1 MIRQSKTTLKELT
14 SAYRAVLR
22 YGILCNAVALG
33 LIASPVN
40 ATTTAVYLSPDYV
53 ADGVDLATLYPDGV
67 ISGQDI
73 GIYGATQGQTNGFTG
88 STLDISG
95 SSYGTLMYYGN
106 LNLGDANTQSISI
119 DGGTGDGIDAYYG
132 AHVNVGQSMD
142 TDVSVRGDWAVNA
155 YEYNDA
161 YNPTGRGTN
170 VSIMGDTIDIDATS
184 YGVIALNQ
192 TGATN
197 APTIDITG
205 HTVDITSTG
214 AAAVHAGN
222 GTTVSPNS
230 VSTVNITADQINL
243 TATNGNGVGAMS
255 QGVVNLVGNTK
266 IDAKNAVLTRGN
278 AQTYINTNG
287 DKTVVMDGDI
297 NFNFDKNTSGTSID
311 AIVDIVLNGE
321 NSRWTGN
328 TVVSYDVK
336 PTVDKLAVNNATLT
350 IQDGAVWNA
359 TSVEDSTGD
368 TNGRYYTALNNLT
381 VDNGTVNI
389 ADETRGITVE
399 NLIANNLTIN
409 GGVMH
414 IDNSINTI
422 NGTIDDYTAGIVLG
436 DGASI
441 SGDIDYV
448 AGVAD
453 KYAAADNANLTYK
466 LANALGTGIQ
476 YGDEKTI
483 TVAEGEN
490 ITVNSDA
497 NFAWFDSANGL
508 TLTGGDAGTGTI
520 KVAGTSGG
528 INAAVDYTDGSA
540 QEVAYT
546 LTANETFDGADNV
559 IENAIFTLTGNTTEQ
574 DPGHQLTLGTD
585 LNVGTGS
592 TLSVNN
598 ANLTGN
604 GALVNDANATL
615 NINDSNIGVNVV
627 NHGTLISDPTTYSGT
642 VSNDGHAS
650 FQDDTFAST
659 AELANNGTVDISGE
673 TTFESGAVISGN
685 GTTNLTSGSTTH
697 FNSTAN
703 ATNMTLA
710 SGADFTGELAG
721 SGTLDARNGTI
732 DTVSGSVS
740 GGKLYM
746 DANLVDG
753 THDAFADTTGATVAA
768 INLANAGYGTAGAVT
783 MNMGGATVNSNTQI
797 QGTNYYTKVE
807 TNGSDIT
814 FSDKLMNASS
824 VHNQL
829 GDWGQ
834 TTAGHY
840 IGAST
845 AYDTDTNSYSTT
857 NGTTVGAALTALD
870 DQVYANTNQITTN
883 KNNIATLTGKVNTL
897 NGDEN
902 TAGSVKNTVKNA
914 TTMTRNPGD
923 DEYNNFHD
931 NDSVVAAVTK
941 LDRNMGTVHGLVGS
955 ADATETTTGKQYKGN
970 LAVGTTV
977 EDHLVALDSHIGDMR
992 DFDTTNHYAT
1002 STDSVAMNLQKL
1014 DEAIYNQSA
1023 LALGS
1028 ANAYTDERVDK
1039 LDKDLSAGI
1048 ASAVALS
1055 AVATTGVQKGEVAV
1069 SGGYGYYNG
1078 QSAAAFGAAMGLS
1091 NRWSVNAGAG
1101 LSNADVSFRAG
1112 TSYKFK
1118 LF

>member
-1 MIRQSKTTLKELT
+1 MRQSKTTLKELT

-33 LIASPVN
+33 LTMFPAGADDLTYNSTINPGVGNTLNIGTINDDINIDTHSDGIVAIKSFVNLTGRNITINTDVNNRGYGGLWTQNNTSPQNNASSFATINVN
-40 ATTTAVYLSPDYV
+40 ADE
-53 ADGVDLATLYPDGV
+53 
-67 ISGQDI
+67 
-73 GIYGATQGQTNGFTG
+73 
-88 STLDISG
+88 
-95 SSYGTLMYYGN
+95 
-106 LNLGDANTQSISI
+106 LNI
-119 DGGTGDGIDAYYG
+119 
-132 AHVNVGQSMD
+132 
-142 TDVSVRGDWAVNA
+142 
-155 YEYNDA
+155 
-161 YNPTGRGTN
+161 
-170 VSIMGDTIDIDATS
+170 
-184 YGVIALNQ
+184 
-192 TGATN
+192 N
-197 APTIDITG
+197 APG
-205 HTVDITSTG
+205 S
-214 AAAVHAGN
+214 
-222 GTTVSPNS
+222 
-230 VSTVNITADQINL
+230 L
-243 TATNGNGVGAMS
+243 GVVAMS
-255 QGVVNLVGNTK
+255 QGNINIEGNTT
-266 IDAKNAVLTRGN
+266 INAFDAILSRGFAHVN
-278 AQTYINTNG
+278 INNSG
-287 DKTVVMDGDI
+287 EHTVKMDGNVD
-297 NFNFDKNTSGTSID
+297 FNFDENSSNTPINAFVNVT
-311 AIVDIVLNGE
+311 LNGQDSYW
-321 NSRWTGN
+321 NGN
-328 TVVSYDVK
+328 TVVSYDDGV
-336 PTVDKLAVNNATLT
+336 PPANSAYMDVSDATIKLQNGAT
-350 IQDGAVWNA
+350 WNA
-359 TSVEDSTGD
+359 TQI
-368 TNGRYYTALNNLT
+368 TNAPDYYYTALNNLT
-381 VDNGTVNI
+381 VDNGVVNI
-389 ADETRGITVE
+389 ADADDGITVE
-399 NLIANNLTIN
+399 NLIANNLRIN
-409 GGVMH
+409 EA
-414 IDNSINTI
+414 DNNTGKMNISKSINTI
-422 NGTIDDYTAGIVLG
+422 NGTIDDYTAGIMLG

-441 SGDIDYV
+441 SGDIDYA

-497 NFAWFDSANGL
+497 NFAWFDIDHGL
-508 TLTGGDAGTGTI
+508 TLSGGDAGTGTI

-546 LTANETFDGADNV
+546 MTANETFDGADNV

-753 THDAFADTTGATVAA
+753 THDAFTDTTGATVAA
-768 INLANAGYGTAGAVT
+768 INLANAGYGSAGAVT

-829 GDWGQ
+829 GDWA
-834 TTAGHY
+834 AGHY

-845 AYDTDTNSYSTT
+845 AYDTTTNSYSTT
-857 NGTTVGAALTALD
+857 NGTTVGAALKELD
-870 DQVYANTNQITTN
+870 DQVFANTNQITTN

-931 NDSVVAAVTK
+931 DDSVVAAVTK